1 MSDRNKNE
9 WIYSDKVCGK
19 DGNSGINVLSYL
31 EYNELHTIVVIPLK
45 GNIMMILGGHMKLF
59 LMKIK
64 Q

>member
-1 MSDRNKNE
+1 MVQLSDRNKNE

-19 DGNSGINVLSYL
+19 DGNSG
-31 EYNELHTIVVIPLK
+31 TIVVIPLK